1 MKYIAYFLLCWIF
14 RLSDLDADI
23 TYIYQDFNPY
33 TGKKLLDQNPQIV
46 SSWFTDLQ
54 FAFADKGLNLTI
66 TNKGPVVEE
75 IKTGFIRAYTFS
87 SNTDKAK
94 IKALV
99 YVAIEYNI
107 PRLKVERI
115 LHKAGYTLKSLNIN
129 WDL

>member
-1 MKYIAYFLLCWIF
+1 MQQIAYILFFWIL
-14 RLSDLDADI
+14 RLSELDLDK

-33 TGKKLLDQNPQIV
+33 TGKKLLEQNPQIA

-75 IKTGFIRAYTFS
+75 IKTGFVRSFIFS
-87 SNTDKAK
+87 SSTDKSK
-94 IKALV
+94 IKTLV
-99 YVAIEYNI
+99 YIAIEFNI
-107 PRLKVERI
+107 PKLKVERI